1 MTASTPT
8 TRAKTVK
15 TSTAK
20 TAAAKSN
27 SSNSKTAPPPMFG
40 FKAGSGAAVKVSMG
54 SPVPSKGTTVAVVA
68 VLKDG
73 VLSAAAKRA
82 DVDTEGLIS
91 AACKLDAQLGKTGTL
106 RTVLNTGNNAGV
118 SAYVLVG
125 LDDAEKLT
133 AKALRKATD
142 AACAAVKSLKPS
154 KVFFALN
161 QELPADCDDE
171 DAASLCARTIVEHF
185 YTFSACRKQEEEPA
199 VLPTFEL
206 AATKSTEKAVDKGVR
221 TGVAVGIGMQLTK
234 DLGNLPGN
242 ICTPNYLAETAKA
255 MAKQYKL
262 DVDVLDHKKM
272 ESLGMFSLLS
282 VGKASSEPPKLIVLK
297 YNGAKNAK
305 EAPVVL
311 VGKGITFDTGGISLK
326 PGANMDEMKYDMCGA
341 ASVLGTMKAVAELK
355 LPINLIVVVPTAEN
369 MPAGNA
375 SKPGDIVVS
384 MSGQT
389 IEILNT
395 DAEGRLIL
403 CDALTYVERFNPAAV
418 VDVATLT
425 GACIVALGHIN
436 SGLYSPQDDLA
447 NELLEAGKRALDTAW
462 RMPLDEE
469 YHEQLK
475 SNFADMANIG
485 GPPAGSVTAA
495 CFLQKYTKAYNWAH
509 LDIAGTAWHSGKA
522 KGASGRPV
530 PMLAEFVMARAKA

>member
-1 MTASTPT
+1 MTATPAVSKT
-8 TRAKTVK
+8 KKPVAARPAKK
-15 TSTAK
+15 
-20 TAAAKSN
+20 AAA
-27 SSNSKTAPPPMFG
+27 TPPPMFS
-40 FKAGSGAAVKVSMG
+40 FKAGTGLVASVSAG
-54 SPVPSKGTTVAVVA
+54 GPVPGKGCDVAVVGIY
-68 VLKDG
+68 KDG
-73 VLSAAAKRA
+73 ELSASAKRA
-82 DVDTEGLIS
+82 DIDTNGLVS
-91 AACKLDAQLGKTGTL
+91 NACKADKSLG
-106 RTVLNTGNNAGV
+106 NAGTCRV
-118 SAYVLVG
+118 VFNSGKEGAPVYVLAG
-125 LDDAEKLT
+125 LDEADKLN
-133 AKALRKATD
+133 AKTLRKATT
-142 AACAAVKSLKPS
+142 AACDALKSLKPA

-161 QELPADCDDE
+161 QEVPKKSDDK
-171 DAASLCARTIVEHF
+171 DIAALCARSITESF
-185 YTFSACRKQEEEPA
+185 YSFSACKKQDDDVATP
-199 VLPTFEL
+199 PTFEL
-206 AATKSTEKAVDKGVR
+206 ACTKSTQSAVEKGAAIGLAIG
-221 TGVAVGIGMQLTK
+221 TGMQLTK

-242 ICTPNYLAETAKA
+242 ICTPNYLAETAKS

-262 DVDVLDHKKM
+262 AVDVLDHKKM
-272 ESLGMFSLLS
+272 EALGMFSLLS

-297 YNGAKNAK
+297 YNGAKDPK

-326 PGANMDEMKYDMCGA
+326 PGLGMDEMKYDMCGA
-341 ASVLGTMKAVAELK
+341 ASVLGTLKAVAEMK
-355 LPINLIVVVPTAEN
+355 LPLNLIVVVPTAEN

-375 SKPGDIVVS
+375 SKPGDVVVS

-425 GACIVALGHIN
+425 GACIVALGHVN
-436 SGLYSPQDDLA
+436 TGLFSPDDDLA
-447 NELLEAGKRALDTAW
+447 NELLKAGQSALDTAW

-495 CFLQKYTKAYNWAH
+495 CFLEKYTKAYTWAH

-530 PMLAEFVMARAKA
+530 PMLTEFVMKRAKA

>member
-1 MTASTPT
+1 MTATPAT
-8 TRAKTVK
+8 PKAKKPASPRAGKK
-15 TSTAK
+15 
-20 TAAAKSN
+20 AAP
-27 SSNSKTAPPPMFG
+27 TPPPMFS
-40 FKAGSGAAVKVSMG
+40 FKAGSGEVVQVVAG
-54 SPVPSKGTTVAVVA
+54 GPVPAKGCDVAVVA
-68 VLKDG
+68 VYAEG
-73 VLSAAAKRA
+73 ELSPAAKRA
-82 DVDTEGLIS
+82 DIDSEGLIS
-91 AACKLDAQLGKTGTL
+91 QACKIDSKLGKAGTC
-106 RTVLNTGNNAGV
+106 RTVINTAKAGAPV
-118 SAYVLVG
+118 YLLVG
-125 LDDAEKLT
+125 LGEQDSLDLKG
-133 AKALRKATD
+133 LRKASQTACD
-142 AACAAVKSLKPS
+142 ALKSLQPG

-161 QELPADCDDE
+161 QEVPKKSSDKE
-171 DAASLCARTIVEHF
+171 AAALCSRSIVESF
-185 YTFSACRKQEEEPA
+185 YQFTACKKQDEIAEP
-199 VLPTFEL
+199 LPTFDL
-206 AATKSTEKAVDKGVR
+206 ACTKPTQDAVSKGAAI
-221 TGVAVGIGMQLTK
+221 GLAIGKGMQLSK

-255 MAKQYKL
+255 MAKQHKL
-262 DVDVLDHKKM
+262 GVDVLDHKKM

-297 YNGAKNAK
+297 YTGAKDPK

-326 PGANMDEMKYDMCGA
+326 PGAGMDEMKYDMCGA
-341 ASVLGTMKAVAELK
+341 ASVLGTMKAVAEMK
-355 LPINLIVVVPTAEN
+355 LPINLTVVVPTAEN

-425 GACIVALGHIN
+425 GACVVALGHVN
-436 SGLYSPQDDLA
+436 SGLFSPNDELA
-447 NELLEAGKRALDTAW
+447 AELLKAGQNALDTAW

-485 GPPAGSVTAA
+485 GQPGGSVTAA
-495 CFLQKYTKAYNWAH
+495 CFLQKYTKAYDWAH

-530 PMLAEFVMARAKA
+530 PLLTEFVMKRAKA

>member
-1 MTASTPT
+1 MTATP
-8 TRAKTVK
+8 
-15 TSTAK
+15 
-20 TAAAKSN
+20 AAAKT
-27 SSNSKTAPPPMFG
+27 SKSGTSRAVKKASTVPPPMFS
-40 FKAGSGAAVKVSMG
+40 FKAGSGAVANVQAG
-54 SPVPSKGTTVAVVA
+54 GPVPAKGCNVAVV
-68 VLKDG
+68 G
-73 VLSAAAKRA
+73 VYKGGELTAAAKRA
-82 DVDTEGLIS
+82 DIDTDGLLS
-91 AACKLDAQLGKTGTL
+91 HTCKADPALGNSGTS
-106 RTVLNTGNNAGV
+106 RVIFNPGKAGAPV
-118 SAYVLVG
+118 YVLVG
-125 LDDAEKLT
+125 LDEADKLNP
-133 AKALRKATD
+133 KALRKATTS
-142 AACAAVKSLKPS
+142 ACEALKGLKPAQ
-154 KVFFALN
+154 VFFALN
-161 QELPADCDDE
+161 QEVPKKSSE
-171 DAASLCARTIVEHF
+171 QEIAALCARTITESF
-185 YTFSACRKQEEEPA
+185 YSFSACKKQEEDAASPPA
-199 VLPTFEL
+199 FQL
-206 AATKSTEKAVDKGVR
+206 ACTKSTQAAVEKGAAIGLAIGK
-221 TGVAVGIGMQLTK
+221 GMQLTK

-255 MAKQYKL
+255 LAKQYKL
-262 DVDVLDHKKM
+262 GVDVLDHKKM

-297 YNGAKNAK
+297 YNGAKDPK

-341 ASVLGTMKAVAELK
+341 ASVLGTMKAAAEMK
-355 LPINLIVVVPTAEN
+355 LGLNLIVVVPSAEN

-425 GACIVALGHIN
+425 GACIVALGHVN
-436 SGLYSPQDDLA
+436 TGLFSPHDDLA
-447 NELLEAGKRALDTAW
+447 EELIKAGQQALDTAW

-530 PMLAEFVMARAKA
+530 PLLAEFVMKRAKG

>member
-1 MTASTPT
+1 MTTTPAT
-8 TRAKTVK
+8 PKAKKPSSPRV
-15 TSTAK
+15 AK
-20 TAAAKSN
+20 KAAP
-27 SSNSKTAPPPMFG
+27 TPPPMFS
-40 FKAGSGAAVKVSMG
+40 FKAGTGAVAKVTAG
-54 SPVPSKGTTVAVVA
+54 GPVPTKGCDVAVVA
-68 VLKDG
+68 VYKEGELT
-73 VLSAAAKRA
+73 AAAKRA
-82 DVDTEGLIS
+82 DVDTEGLV
-91 AACKLDAQLGKTGTL
+91 ANACKTDKNLG
-106 RTVLNTGNNAGV
+106 NAGSCRV
-118 SAYVLVG
+118 VFNTAKAGAPVYVLVG
-125 LDDAEKLT
+125 LDEADKLNT
-133 AKALRKATD
+133 KTLRKATS
-142 AACAAVKSLKPS
+142 AACEALKGLKPA
-154 KVFFALN
+154 KVFFAVN
-161 QELPADCDDE
+161 QEVPKKSSDKE
-171 DAASLCARTIVEHF
+171 IAALCARTITESF
-185 YTFSACRKQEEEPA
+185 YSFSACKKQDEDAAAPPA
-199 VLPTFEL
+199 FEL
-206 AATKSTEKAVDKGVR
+206 ACTKSTQEAVEKGAAIGQAI
-221 TGVAVGIGMQLTK
+221 GNGMQLTK

-255 MAKQYKL
+255 LAKQYKL
-262 DVDVLDHKKM
+262 GVDVLDHKKM
-272 ESLGMFSLLS
+272 EALGMFSLLS

-297 YNGAKNAK
+297 YNGAKDPK

-326 PGANMDEMKYDMCGA
+326 PGAGMDEMKYDMCGA
-341 ASVLGTMKAVAELK
+341 ASVLGTMKAAAEMK
-355 LPINLIVVVPTAEN
+355 LALNLIVVVPTAEN

-375 SKPGDIVVS
+375 SKPGDVVVS

-425 GACIVALGHIN
+425 GACIVALGHVN
-436 SGLYSPQDDLA
+436 SGLFSPDDDLA
-447 NELLEAGKRALDTAW
+447 NELFKAGQNALDTAW

-495 CFLQKYTKAYNWAH
+495 CFLQKYTKAYSWAH

-530 PMLAEFVMARAKA
+530 PLLAEFVMKRAKS

>member
-1 MTASTPT
+1 MTATPAAQKSRKPSSTRT
-8 TRAKTVK
+8 SKK
-15 TSTAK
+15 TSA
-20 TAAAKSN
+20 
-27 SSNSKTAPPPMFG
+27 APPPMFA
-40 FKAGSGAAVKVSMG
+40 FKAGSGAVATVTAG
-54 SPVPSKGTTVAVVA
+54 GPVPAKGSDVAVVA
-68 VLKDG
+68 IYKGGDF
-73 VLSAAAKRA
+73 SAAAKRA
-82 DVDTEGLIS
+82 DMDTDGLL
-91 AACKLDAQLGKTGTL
+91 ANACKTDKNLGNSGST
-106 RTVLNTGNNAGV
+106 RVVFNNAKAGAPV
-118 SAYVLVG
+118 YVLVG
-125 LDDAEKLT
+125 LDEADKLNN
-133 AKALRKATD
+133 KVLRKATSS
-142 AACAAVKSLKPS
+142 ACEALKGLKPA

-161 QELPADCDDE
+161 QEVPKKSNDKDT
-171 DAASLCARTIVEHF
+171 AALCARTITESF
-185 YTFSACRKQEEEPA
+185 YSFSACKKQDEDAATPPA
-199 VLPTFEL
+199 FEL
-206 AATKSTEKAVDKGVR
+206 ACTKSTQDAVEKGAAIGQAI
-221 TGVAVGIGMQLTK
+221 GNGMQLTK

-255 MAKQYKL
+255 MAKQFKL
-262 DVDVLDHKKM
+262 GVEVLDHKKM
-272 ESLGMFSLLS
+272 AALGMFSLLS

-297 YNGAKNAK
+297 YNGAKDPK

-326 PGANMDEMKYDMCGA
+326 PGSGMDEMKYDMCGA
-341 ASVLGTMKAVAELK
+341 ASVLGTMRAAAEMK
-355 LPINLIVVVPTAEN
+355 LPLNLIVVVPSAEN

-375 SKPGDIVVS
+375 SKPGDVVVS

-425 GACIVALGHIN
+425 GACIVALGHVN
-436 SGLYSPQDDLA
+436 TGLFSPDDDLA
-447 NELLEAGKRALDTAW
+447 NELLKAGQNSLDTAW

-469 YHEQLK
+469 YHDQLK

-530 PMLAEFVMARAKA
+530 PLLTEFVMKRAKA

>member
-1 MTASTPT
+1 MTASPSTPK
-8 TRAKTVK
+8 TRKPAAPKASKSVK
-15 TSTAK
+15 AS
-20 TAAAKSN
+20 
-27 SSNSKTAPPPMFG
+27 PPPMFG
-40 FKAGSGAAVKVSMG
+40 FKAGSGPVAKVTAG
-54 SPVPSKGTTVAVVA
+54 GPVPAKGCEVAVVA
-68 VLKDG
+68 AYKG
-73 VLSAAAKRA
+73 GELSAAGKRA
-82 DVDTEGLIS
+82 DIDTDGLLT
-91 AACKLDAQLGKTGTL
+91 AACKTDKALGAGGTC
-106 RTVLNTGNNAGV
+106 RVVFNPAKGGV
-118 SAYVLVG
+118 PAYVVVG
-125 LDDAEKLT
+125 LDDPEKLSP
-133 AKALRKATD
+133 KALRKATS
-142 AACAAVKSLKPS
+142 AAAEAVKSLKAS
-154 KVFFALN
+154 KVFFALS
-161 QELPADCDDE
+161 QELPQGSTE
-171 DAASLCARTIVEHF
+171 QETAALCARTLVESF
-185 YTFSACRKQEEEPA
+185 YSFSACKKQDEDPA
-199 VLPTFEL
+199 VVPAFEL
-206 AATKSTEKAVDKGVR
+206 ACTKSTQNAVEKGAA
-221 TGVAVGIGMQLTK
+221 TGWAIGCGMQLTK

-255 MAKQYKL
+255 LAKQYKL
-262 DVDVLDHKKM
+262 GVEVLDHKKM
-272 ESLGMFSLLS
+272 EALGMFSLLS

-297 YNGAKNAK
+297 YAGAKNPK
-305 EAPVVL
+305 DAPVVL

-326 PGANMDEMKYDMCGA
+326 PGASMDEMKYDMCGA

-355 LPINLIVVVPTAEN
+355 LPINLIVVVPSAEN

-425 GACIVALGHIN
+425 GACIVALGHVN
-436 SGLYSPQDDLA
+436 SGLYSNKDELA
-447 NELLEAGKRALDTAW
+447 DELLKAGQKALDTAW

-530 PMLAEFVMARAKA
+530 PLLAEFVLNRAKS

>member
-1 MTASTPT
+1 MTATTSTSKAKTPGT
-8 TRAKTVK
+8 TRLTK
-15 TSTAK
+15 K
-20 TAAAKSN
+20 TASAQ
-27 SSNSKTAPPPMFG
+27 PPMFS
-40 FKAGSGAAVKVSMG
+40 FKAGSGETTKVNAG
-54 SPVPSKGTTVAVVA
+54 GPVPAKGCNVAVVGIY
-68 VLKDG
+68 KDG
-73 VLSAAAKRA
+73 ALSAAAKRA
-82 DVDTEGLIS
+82 DIDTDGLV
-91 AACKLDAQLGKTGTL
+91 ANACKVDKNLGNSGTC
-106 RTVLNTGNNAGV
+106 RVLFNTAKAGAPV
-118 SAYVLVG
+118 YVLVG
-125 LDDAEKLT
+125 LDEAEKLT
-133 AKALRKATD
+133 PKSLRKATS
-142 AACAAVKSLKPS
+142 AACEAVKGLEPA

-161 QELPADCDDE
+161 QEVPKKSTDKDI
-171 DAASLCARTIVEHF
+171 AALCARTITESF
-185 YTFSACRKQEEEPA
+185 YSFSACKKQDDEATSPPA
-199 VLPTFEL
+199 FEL
-206 AATKSTEKAVDKGVR
+206 ACTKSTQDAVEKGAAIGQ
-221 TGVAVGIGMQLTK
+221 AVGIGMHLTK

-262 DVDVLDHKKM
+262 GVDVLDHKKM
-272 ESLGMFSLLS
+272 EALGMFSLLS

-297 YNGAKNAK
+297 YNGAKNPK
-305 EAPVVL
+305 DAPVVL

-326 PGANMDEMKYDMCGA
+326 PGSAMDEMKYDMCGA
-341 ASVLGTMKAVAELK
+341 ASVLGTMKAVAEMK
-355 LPINLIVVVPTAEN
+355 LPLNLIVVVPSAEN

-375 SKPGDIVVS
+375 SKPGDVVVS

-395 DAEGRLIL
+395 DAEGRLVL
-403 CDALTYVERFNPAAV
+403 CDALTYVERFKPAAV

-425 GACIVALGHIN
+425 GAVIVALGHIN
-436 SGLYSPQDDLA
+436 TGLFSPDDDLA
-447 NELLEAGKRALDTAW
+447 NELLKAGQNTLDTAW

-495 CFLQKYTKAYNWAH
+495 CFLQKYTKAYTWAH

-530 PMLAEFVMARAKA
+530 PLLAEFVMKRAKV

>member
-1 MTASTPT
+1 
-8 TRAKTVK
+8 
-15 TSTAK
+15 
-20 TAAAKSN
+20 
-27 SSNSKTAPPPMFG
+27 MFS
-40 FKAGSGAAVKVSMG
+40 FKAGSGATVKVSSG
-54 SPVPSKGTTVAVVA
+54 NPVPGKGTDVAVVA

-73 VLSAAAKRA
+73 TLSAAAKRA
-82 DVDTEGLIS
+82 DVDTDGLIS
-91 AACKLDAQLGKTGTL
+91 AACKLDPQLGKAGSL
-106 RTVLNTGNNAGV
+106 RTVLNTGSNAGV
-118 SAYVLVG
+118 AAYVLVG
-125 LDDAEKLT
+125 LDDVEKLT

-142 AACAAVKSLKPS
+142 AACSAVKGLKPG

-161 QELPADCDDE
+161 QELPNGGDDE
-171 DAASLCARTIVEHF
+171 EAASLCARTIIEHF
-185 YTFSACRKQEEEPA
+185 YTFTACRKQDEEPA
-199 VLPTFEL
+199 VLPAFEL

-221 TGVAVGIGMQLTK
+221 IGVAVGTGMQLAK

-255 MAKQYKL
+255 MAKQHKL

-297 YNGAKNAK
+297 YTGAKNPK

-355 LPINLIVVVPTAEN
+355 LPINLVVVVPTAEN

-447 NELLEAGKRALDTAW
+447 DELLDAGKRALDTAW

-495 CFLQKYTKAYNWAH
+495 CFLQKYTKAYDWAH

-530 PMLAEFVMARAKA
+530 PLLTEFVMGRAKG